1 MNEMA
6 NLTLALLAGCVL
18 GAMFFGGLWWTVHR
32 AMSAKHPAFWLFGSV
47 MLRMSATLAGFYFV
61 GRGDWERLMVC
72 LGGFLLARL
81 FVIKA
86 TPPRENPVC
95 RQA

>member
-6 NLTLALLAGCVL
+6 NLTLALLAGCLL
-18 GAMFFGGLWWTVHR
+18 GAMFFGGLWWTVRR